1 MEFVVNWLA
10 ATPGHATPL
19 LLAALGLIINER
31 AGVLNL
37 GAEGM
42 MLCGALAGAAAA
54 LATGSPWLGLA
65 AALAGGAALA
75 AVFAVAV
82 VVFRTEQVVTGL
94 IMVAL
99 GAGVTGLFGRDITN
113 QTLPALRGLDLG
125 PLGELPVAGPI
136 LFRQDAAVYLALAL
150 TFALGAWLARSR
162 AGLRLSAV
170 GEDPAAADALGLNV
184 QRLRLGAV
192 IAGGALCGLGG
203 GYLALVSSQVWV
215 EGMTQGR
222 GWIAVGLV
230 IFARWRPGLALA
242 GALLFGAIEAIVPR
256 VQAVGA
262 DVPVYL
268 MTMLPYLAT
277 LAVLIAAGL
286 RRRRDDEPAALGQP
300 YLRQDRR

>member
-37 GAEGM
+37 GSEGM
-42 MLCGALAGAAAA
+42 MLCGAFAGAAAA
-54 LATGSPWLGLA
+54 LATGSPWPGLA
-65 AALAGGAALA
+65 AAMAGGAALA
-75 AVFAVAV
+75 AIFAVAV

-99 GAGVTGLFGRDITN
+99 GAGLTGLLGRDLTN
-113 QTLPALRGLDLG
+113 QTLPGLRRLDLG
-125 PLGELPVAGPI
+125 PLSEIPVIGPI
-136 LFRQDAAVYLALAL
+136 LFRQDPAAYLAVALAIGL
-150 TFALGAWLARSR
+150 SVWLVRSR
-162 AGLRLSAV
+162 AGLRLCAV

-184 QRLRLGAV
+184 QRQRMLAV

-230 IFARWRPGLALA
+230 IFARWRPLLALA
-242 GALLFGAIEAIVPR
+242 GALLFGAIEAMIPR

-262 DVPVYL
+262 AVPVYL

-277 LAVLIAAGL
+277 LAVLVLAAL

-300 YLRQDRR
+300 YLRQDRH

>member
-1 MEFVVNWLA
+1 MDFIVNWLA
-10 ATPGHATPL
+10 ATPGHGTPL
-19 LLAALGLIINER
+19 LFAALGLIINER

-37 GAEGM
+37 GSEGM
-42 MLCGALAGAAAA
+42 MLCGALAGAMAG
-54 LATGSPWLGLA
+54 LASGSPWLGLL

-75 AVFAVAV
+75 VVFAVAV

-99 GAGVTGLFGRDITN
+99 GAGITGLVGRHYTS
-113 QTLPALRGLDLG
+113 QTLPGLRGVDLG
-125 PLGELPVAGPI
+125 VLSELPVLAPI
-136 LFRQDAAVYLALAL
+136 LFRQNAAVYLALVLTVMIAL
-150 TFALGAWLARSR
+150 WLSRSR

-170 GEDPAAADALGLNV
+170 GEDPAAADAIGLNV
-184 QRLRLGAV
+184 QRQRMLAV
-192 IAGGALCGLGG
+192 IVGGALCGLGG

-230 IFARWRPGLALA
+230 IFARWRPSLALA
-242 GALLFGAIEAIVPR
+242 GAMLFGAIEAVIPR
-256 VQAVGA
+256 MQAVGGT
-262 DVPVYL
+262 VPVYL

-277 LAVLIAAGL
+277 LAVLIIAGL

-300 YLRQDRR
+300 YLRQDRH